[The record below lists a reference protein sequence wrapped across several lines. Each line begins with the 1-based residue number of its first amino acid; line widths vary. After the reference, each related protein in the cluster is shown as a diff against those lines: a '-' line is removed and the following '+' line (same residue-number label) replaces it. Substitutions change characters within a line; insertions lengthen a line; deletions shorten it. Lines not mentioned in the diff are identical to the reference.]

1 MAVGAKD
8 RIDKLLVKKYA
19 KEQVGNHDLTAHSM
33 VNPEK
38 MMEAMKL
45 QNKMKIFLR
54 MNDYA
59 SVHKNMMM
67 MSNRISDLC
76 ACLKAKARYSPHL
89 QAKASQVVNN
99 I

>member
-19 KEQVGNHDLTAHSM
+19 KEQVDNHDLTAHSM
-33 VNPEK
+33 VNPDK
-38 MMEAMKL
+38 MMEA
-45 QNKMKIFLR
+45 

-89 QAKASQVVNN
+89 QAKASQLNN
-99 I
+99 K